1 MYLIDTNIFL
11 EVLLERESVID
22 CRNFLEKVQN
32 GEVTAYQTT
41 FSLHTIAIILERL
54 ESLDSYKEFLETV
67 LTFKGISFYSTN
79 PQDELQICVDSKE
92 QGLDFDDALHYHIC
106 KKFGLKLV
114 SLDRDFDKTDIKR
127 VTPGMVLEEIEGSD
141 DV

>member
-1 MYLIDTNIFL
+1 MYLIDTNVFL
-11 EVLLERESVID
+11 EVLLERENYSD
-22 CRNFLEKVQN
+22 CKDFLEKVQN
-32 GEVTAYQTT
+32 GDVTAYQTV

-54 ESLDSYKEFLETV
+54 LGLDAYKEFLETV
-67 LTFKGISFYSTN
+67 LNFEGISFYSTN
-79 PQDELQICVDSKE
+79 PQDEVKVCEAAKE

-106 KKFGLKLV
+106 KKFDLKLV

-127 VTPGMVLEEIEGSD
+127 VAPG